1 MRSLSSTTIRNRIM
15 PSGLV
20 GWWAVGGGRWDGLVW
35 RWEISVVVCTSF
47 FASFA
52 RVKYL
57 RHSHTTARANSAAA
71 AAQQHSDRIERRRKI
86 CFFAA

>member
-20 GWWAVGGGRWDGLVW
+20 GWWAVGGGRWDGLVCGYG
-35 RWEISVVVCTSF
+35 WEISVVVCTSF

-57 RHSHTTARANSAAA
+57 RHSHTTRANSA
-71 AAQQHSDRIERRRKI
+71 QQRNSTATERRRKI